1 MGAGVAIIGVRFVVH
16 GHRWFFLTGAALLHV
31 VLHGLL
37 GLSYL
42 AAGFIAAVLAAISVA
57 VFAFRNGGARIN
69 SGGSP

>member
-1 MGAGVAIIGVRFVVH
+1 VI
-16 GHRWFFLTGAALLHV
+16 
-31 VLHGLL
+31 LHGLL

-57 VFAFRNGGARIN
+57 VFAFRNCGARTN